1 MPCVESAALLR
12 HLEGST
18 GRGNSTDRSAT
29 ASGLRKRLRQ
39 VAASDSALK
48 NLSSQQATE
57 LLRAGTAL
65 IADQLGN
72 AFPNMLAPASEA
84 LGRLESNPGAV
95 EARRLLGGERDEL
108 RRRFITGL
116 KREQDELLGRLLRR
130 EAPAAAAGP
139 RITADLLSLVDDDD
153 ASPDEVISKY
163 SRKMRS
169 SVDEQLREL
178 ALVTAFLA
186 GRETVRPGEDPF
198 GPEPC
203 AKALLQAARDLRLEA
218 PGWEPLLAALAKPI
232 TETLKGSYEA
242 LQQHFRK
249 HKVDANEVRREL
261 ATRQVLGRPT
271 VPHQPQGGTVAPAAP
286 RPGWDEV
293 PRAAGPMTVPGGPA
307 TIGGPPSGGGFQH
320 TKAFQ
325 PTNVFAAPAPLAQE
339 AMASLEGMLHNMSGV
354 GPQVVLPAP
363 GRPPSD
369 LIDAISEMQRAG
381 AQEPA
386 FSPQTAALGPTTRGP
401 TTMGGATTVQ
411 PGYAGG
417 AAGPAQGLV
426 PAPDQ
431 GAWRDVLLAKST
443 RTVDKLTIEIVGMLF
458 EHVLHDNQV
467 PAEIKAVLSRLQIPV
482 LKVALTDADFFASN
496 AHPARRLIDR
506 LASTAVGWEPYGDEN
521 LRYKAEVERVVQQV
535 LERFDKD
542 LGTFEAL
549 LGEFE
554 SFLGEMPVRET
565 DPLARARRALEDAE
579 RREVLVINTTIQ
591 VRRAFEHVE
600 LEPYLREFLVGPWVQ
615 ALVSATMRDE
625 ETPGFSKSFRQVIHD
640 VVWSVQPKVSQEER
654 KRLVALIPTMTRVLR
669 DGLALIRM
677 GDPEQMA
684 FLKQLMA
691 SHAVAV
697 RPVDQATYIKSKVA
711 TGDLRQKLDDMNL
724 TATDPLSTPG
734 GGVHVSANAVRRA
747 AEKFAASMVV
757 AEPLELTQPMS
768 IGQEADLDAQIA
780 AWQRGSW
787 FSLYDGEKTIKVKL
801 RWISPLRTLFMFGA
815 AEERNARVLS
825 PETIKSYLRQGW
837 LKPLEAEPLMKRAV
851 DRVVSDLEQSPKREE
866 LVEKAAATG
875 MTKARN
881 TAMLDAGTMAPKLPS

>member
-1 MPCVESAALLR
+1 V
-12 HLEGST
+12 
-18 GRGNSTDRSAT
+18 
-29 ASGLRKRLRQ
+29 ASSGG
-39 VAASDSALK
+39 ALK
-48 NLSSQQATE
+48 NLSAQQATE
-57 LLRAGTAL
+57 LLRGGAAL
-65 IADQLGN
+65 IADQLAN
-72 AFPNMLAPASEA
+72 AFPGMLAPATDA
-84 LGRLESNPGAV
+84 LAKLESNPGAAA
-95 EARRLLGGERDEL
+95 ARRMLGSEREEL
-108 RRRFITGL
+108 RRRFITAL

-130 EAPAAAAGP
+130 EAPAAAASN

-163 SRKMRS
+163 SRRMRS
-169 SVDEQLREL
+169 PVDETLREI
-178 ALVTAFLA
+178 ALVTAFLT
-186 GRETVRPGEDPF
+186 GRETVRSGEDPF

-203 AKALLQAARDLRLEA
+203 AKALLQAARDLGLEA
-218 PGWEPLLAALAKPI
+218 AGWEPLLAAMARPV
-232 TETLKGSYEA
+232 TDTLKVSYEA
-242 LQQHFRK
+242 LQQQFRK
-249 HKVDANEVRREL
+249 HHVDANEVRREL
-261 ATRQVLGRPT
+261 AMRQALGRPT
-271 VPHQPQGGTVAPAAP
+271 VPHQPPGGTVAPATT
-286 RPGWDEV
+286 RPAWDEV
-293 PRAAGPMTVPGGPA
+293 PRAGGPMTVPGGPA
-307 TIGGPPSGGGFQH
+307 TVGGAASGGEFKH
-320 TKAFQ
+320 TNVFQ
-325 PTNVFAAPAPLAQE
+325 PTHIAPVAQE
-339 AMASLEGMLHNMSGV
+339 ARASLEGMLHNMSGV
-354 GPQVVLPAP
+354 GPPVVLAAP
-363 GRPPSD
+363 GRPPAD
-369 LIDAISEMQRAG
+369 LIDAISEMQRLG

-386 FSPQTAALGPTTRGP
+386 FSPQPAALGPA
-401 TTMGGATTVQ
+401 TMGGATTLQ
-411 PGYAGG
+411 PGSAAAGVG
-417 AAGPAQGLV
+417 AAAGLV

-506 LASTAVGWEPYGDEN
+506 LASTAVGWEAYGDEN

-579 RREVLVINTTIQ
+579 KREVLVINTTIQ

-625 ETPGFSKSFRQVIHD
+625 ETPGFSKAFRQVIHD
-640 VVWSVQPKVSQEER
+640 VVWSVQPKVSQDER
-654 KRLVALIPTMTRVLR
+654 KRLVALIPPMTRVLR
-669 DGLALIRM
+669 DGLSLIRM
-677 GDPEQMA
+677 TDPEQMA
-684 FLKQLMA
+684 FLKQLMS

-711 TGDLRQKLDDMNL
+711 TGDLRQKLDDMKL
-724 TATDPLSTPG
+724 TGTHPLSTPG
-734 GGVHVSANAVRRA
+734 GGVHVSVNAVKRA
-747 AEKFAASMVV
+747 AEKFAASMMV
-757 AEPLELTQPMS
+757 AEPLALTQPLT

-787 FSLYDGEKTIKVKL
+787 FNLYDGEKTIKVKL

-815 AEERNARVLS
+815 AEEKNARVLS

-851 DRVVSDLEQSPKREE
+851 DRVVSELEKAPKREE
-866 LVEKAAATG
+866 LVEKAATE
-875 MTKARN
+875 MTRGR
-881 TAMLDAGTMAPKLPS
+881 TSVLVAGTTAPRLPQ